1 VEPFPSKNQHVTNE
15 DLQAFSFGKLS
26 SEASHRVSD
35 HLAFC
40 PRCRL
45 AFAEAMK
52 SLDVPISAP
61 IISEES
67 SVDPTSNDLEPLL
80 SIPGYRKLQ
89 RISQGGMG
97 YVYVAIQ
104 EQTNKTVAI
113 KVIQPRRHDAYGSDR
128 KKRLIREAHALT
140 KIDHPNIVHPLEV
153 IMVNDAPALIM
164 EFIQGQLLNRWIRE
178 HKPDFMI
185 AALFTKQLTQAIVH
199 AHQRGVVHCD
209 LKPQNVLVTTVDS
222 KPSLKIID
230 FGLAKLSDEDW
241 SITCSGDVLGT
252 PAYMAPEQTSGS
264 VLKANPTIDVYGL
277 GTILYELLTGRPPFE
292 APTPAMLLAKV
303 ARQTPERPSRIKSD
317 IPISLELICLKCLE
331 KHPDDR
337 YASAAHLVQDLQ
349 AMLDNRPI
357 TAKPTSR
364 YKKVTR
370 FIQSNRAVSLTLLLS
385 GLIAVVG
392 MFAIGNLWR
401 EAQTKATIEES
412 FLDTELQRQDAAK
425 RAEQAEDAVLEE
437 LRTSFQEI
445 TEMLFGTT
453 PEREDAEWETLDRL
467 AKRWSRYADRVSD
480 SKKSKLIQAE
490 ALMGIGSIHAT
501 LGDLDTAETK
511 LSSALSTLPE
521 AFSSADDESR
531 RLAIESETYWQLA
544 KCLFDS
550 GKTNESDEAFQ
561 KSRSCIDQAI
571 ELKQDDFS
579 HGLLNARLL
588 CDYGTM
594 LTRTARIDDA
604 QLKLNDSIS
613 SLEKLLTLQ
622 ERGGSGAYADTNPR
636 TNVLRQLWASRIAL
650 ARVFRMR
657 GSVLQATELLVNAS
671 PQVSDLEKLG
681 PDDPTT
687 LRLNFLQRNALGLC
701 QLDQGQFELGRQSF
715 LDALY
720 YQELLLKQY
729 PRRQELR
736 KNHASLLG
744 TLAVVSIQ
752 LGKPEDALEY
762 IYKSLGINSRLAMEY
777 PASSIQ
783 SKPNMHTV

>member
-1 VEPFPSKNQHVTNE
+1 MEPFPSKTQHITKDE
-15 DLQAFSFGKLS
+15 LQAFSLGTLS

-45 AFAEAMK
+45 AFAETMA
-52 SLDVPISAP
+52 SIEVPIDSSTTQKGS
-61 IISEES
+61 SEK
-67 SVDPTSNDLEPLL
+67 PLPNDHVPPLSL
-80 SIPGYRKLQ
+80 PGYRQLE
-89 RISQGGMG
+89 RIAQGGMG
-97 YVYVAIQ
+97 YIYIARQ

-113 KVIQPRRHDAYGSDR
+113 KVIQPRHKDAYGSDR
-128 KKRLIREAHALT
+128 KKRLVREAHALT
-140 KIDHPNIVHPLEV
+140 KIDHPNIVFPIEV
-153 IMVNDAPALIM
+153 IMVNDSPALVM
-164 EFIQGQLLNRWIRE
+164 EYIQGQPLNRWIRE
-178 HKPDFMI
+178 HKPNYVTS
-185 AALFTKQLTQAIVH
+185 ALFAKQLTQAIIH

-209 LKPQNVLVTTVDS
+209 LKPQNVIVTTVDT
-222 KPSLKIID
+222 KLCLKIID

-264 VLKANPTIDVYGL
+264 VLKANPAIDVYGL
-277 GTILYELLTGRPPFE
+277 GAILYELLTGRPPFE
-292 APTPAMLLAKV
+292 APTSAMLLSRV
-303 ARQTPERPSRIKSD
+303 ALQSPKRPSRIKPD
-317 IPISLELICLKCLE
+317 VPASLELICLKCLE
-331 KHPDDR
+331 KRPEDR
-337 YASAAHLVQDLQ
+337 YATAVQLAQDLQ
-349 AMLDNRPI
+349 AFLDNKAVKAKAPGLLKTI
-357 TAKPTSR
+357 TR
-364 YKKVTR
+364 L
-370 FIQSNRAVSLTLLLS
+370 IQANRAICLTLLLS
-385 GLIAVVG
+385 TAIAVFG
-392 MFAIGNLWR
+392 GFATVNLWR
-401 EAQTKATIEES
+401 KAQSEDTTQES
-412 FLDTELQRQDAAK
+412 LLDTAAQRKDPAIQV
-425 RAEQAEDAVLEE
+425 EQAEDAVLEE

-490 ALMGIGSIHAT
+490 ALMRIGSIHAT

-594 LTRTARIDDA
+594 LTRIARIEDA
-604 QLKLNDSIS
+604 QLRLNDSIS
-613 SLEKLLTLQ
+613 SLEKLLTLV
-622 ERGGSGAYADTNPR
+622 ERGDASVADTNPR
-636 TNVLRQLWASRIAL
+636 TNVFQQLLASRIAQ
-650 ARVFRMR
+650 ARAFRMR
-657 GSVLQATELLVNAS
+657 GSVSQATELLVNAS
-671 PQVSDLEKLG
+671 PQLSDLEKLD

-701 QLDQGQFELGRQSF
+701 QLD
-715 LDALY
+715 
-720 YQELLLKQY
+720 
-729 PRRQELR
+729 
-736 KNHASLLG
+736 
-744 TLAVVSIQ
+744 
-752 LGKPEDALEY
+752 
-762 IYKSLGINSRLAMEY
+762 
-777 PASSIQ
+777 
-783 SKPNMHTV
+783 